1 MQTSLAKSFLDT
13 DDGQVADRIL
23 RNCVHCGFCNATCP
37 TYQILGDE
45 LDGPR
50 GRIYQIKQTLEGS
63 AATSTTQ
70 LHLDRCLTCRACETT
85 CPSGVEYSRLLD
97 IGRELIARSVPRP
110 WHQRAFR
117 WGLRSILPYPSRFGP
132 LLRLGQMIR
141 PLLPSAMRKRVP
153 ERKKPSP
160 VPRTANSRQMLL
172 LDGCVQPSLAPQIN
186 TAAIRTLNRLG
197 IALFG
202 VPGAVCCGAVSQHL
216 DAPDEALDFARRNID
231 KWWPMIESG
240 AEAIVITASGCATQ
254 IKNYSHLLR
263 NDPVYAD
270 KAARI
275 SAVTKDLSEV
285 LAVEDLRDI
294 NPGRDTRQRV
304 AFQSPCTL
312 QHGQKLGGVVEKI
325 LTGLGYTL
333 CPIRD
338 PHLCCGSAG
347 TYSILQPSLSD
358 RLRDNKL
365 RSLQADKPDVIATAN
380 IGCLSHLEMHAQ
392 VPVVHWIELLD

>member
-338 PHLCCGSAG
+338 THLCCGSAG

-365 RSLQADKPDVIATAN
+365 RSLQADKPDIIATAN